1 MREIKFRAWD
11 KNGKKMIGP
20 YEITNDCICDVLIHY
35 GSSDLIWMQFTGL
48 HDKNF
53 MEIWEGDIIQR
64 VWHAIEI
71 PHPFPQASSSPPK
84 PKTDHKGRKQILS
97 RRESAS
103 ILGIRY
109 REDDEH
115 DD

>member
-1 MREIKFRAWD
+1 MRRKVSRKI
-11 KNGKKMIGP
+11 
-20 YEITNDCICDVLIHY
+20 DVRK
-35 GSSDLIWMQFTGL
+35 DQAAF
-48 HDKNF
+48 D
-53 MEIWEGDIIQR
+53 
-64 VWHAIEI
+64 
-71 PHPFPQASSSPPK
+71 FPQASSSPPK

-109 REDDEH
+109 REDDER